1 MRKLTGGLGLFLVL
15 SLFLMQTANGYGIYG
30 PQTHI
35 EDKYL
40 YFGSDIELSTSRN
53 GIDIAVDYSSISFQ
67 TVKAVITVD
76 WNLIVDR
83 EISGFTIMGNKVV
96 VDFVQTYLDTQTNT
110 YKEYYY
116 VDININ
122 PDKIGSLV
130 YFQVAGLHENNQ
142 GEQFVVAWSA
152 ETQPYQFKPLP
163 VIDQDAVN
171 LLSAILQKLEDIR
184 IILEEKLEKIL
195 KAIESMYT
203 PSPESVAALDSAMD
217 AILEKLP
224 MSQMTEQI
232 SEMNDTLQESVDQ
245 LHSTA
250 SSDLKLGGK
259 FRLIPELAESE
270 ISFLDLS
277 DYRDQV
283 ILFRTIMNATIWIY
297 FFYMLMSMLTPK
309 PSI

>member
-1 MRKLTGGLGLFLVL
+1 
-15 SLFLMQTANGYGIYG
+15 MQTANGYGIYG